1 MISIVSAS
9 QDNSTIL
16 LATKHDL
23 IFQLRLSVSIQS
35 LLLCWML

>member
-1 MISIVSAS
+1 MISIVGAS

-23 IFQLRLSVSIQS
+23 LFQLRSIQS